1 MSADLRRNSQ
11 RYRHAVH
18 VTRRKPCHDL
28 LADMDHLGMVF
39 GSARGSTRA
48 ISREINM
55 NTQTVLAAVL
65 LATTAMTSASAE
77 TLRWARAGD
86 SLTLDPH
93 AQNEGPTHT
102 LAHQI
107 YEPLIIRDH
116 SGAFQAALATDWAP
130 KEGDPN
136 VWVFNLRQGVTYH
149 DGADFTAEDVVFS
162 INRAK
167 SENSAM
173 KELLTSITEVRAV
186 DDHTVEFV
194 TDGPNPILPANLTNL
209 FMMDK
214 GWTEAN
220 NATAVQDIAGGET
233 TFAST
238 NTNGTGAFTLVSR
251 EPDVKTVLTANE
263 NYWGKDDF
271 PLDVTEIVY
280 TPIQNAATRVAALLS
295 GEVDFIQDVP
305 VQDLGRVGDTDGL
318 LVKTAPQNRVIFFGM
333 NMGDKDIANDN
344 VEGKNPLADVRVRK
358 AMSMAINRDAIKKVV
373 MRDQSQPAGMIAP
386 PFVNG
391 WNEEMDS
398 SSKTDIE
405 GAKALME
412 EAGYGEGFSIQLDCP
427 NDRYVNDEA
436 ICQAAVGML
445 AQIGVTVNL
454 DAKPKAQHFPLI
466 QNDQTDFYML
476 GWGVPTY
483 DSEYIFNFL
492 VHTRGDERGSWN
504 GTGFSNTDLDAK
516 IVSLASETDLEARNA
531 TINEIWTVV
540 QDEQLYIPIHHQVLN
555 WGMTDKVVTEVSPE
569 DDPKF
574 KFFEMK

>member
-1 MSADLRRNSQ
+1 MKTTA
-11 RYRHAVH
+11 
-18 VTRRKPCHDL
+18 T
-28 LADMDHLGMVF
+28 
-39 GSARGSTRA
+39 
-48 ISREINM
+48 
-55 NTQTVLAAVL
+55 LAAVL
-65 LATTAMTSASAE
+65 LATSTLSASAE

-107 YEPLIIRDH
+107 YEPLIIRDMT
-116 SGAFQAALATDWAP
+116 GAFQAALATDWAP

-136 VWVFNLRQGVTYH
+136 VWVFNLRQGVTFH

-167 SENSAM
+167 SEDSDM
-173 KELLTSITEVRAV
+173 KELLTSIVEVRAA
-186 DDHTVEFV
+186 DDYTVEIV
-194 TDGPNPILPANLTNL
+194 TDGPNPILPSNLTNL

-214 GWTEAN
+214 GWAEAN
-220 NATAVQDIAGGET
+220 NAVDVQDVEGGEK
-233 TFAST
+233 TFATT
-238 NTNGTGAFTLVSR
+238 NTNGTGAYVLVSR

-263 NYWGKDDF
+263 NYWGKGEF

-305 VQDLGRVGDTDGL
+305 VQDLGRVAETEGL
-318 LVKTAPQNRVIFFGM
+318 VVKTAPQNRVIFFGM
-333 NMGDKDIANDN
+333 NMGAADIENDN
-344 VEGKNPLADVRVRK
+344 VEGANPLADARVRK
-358 AMSMAINRDAIKKVV
+358 AMSMAINRDAIQQVV
-373 MRDQSQPAGMIAP
+373 MRGQSQPAGMIAP

-391 WNEEMDS
+391 WTEEMDS
-398 SSKTDIE
+398 SSMTDVE
-405 GAKALME
+405 AAKAMME
-412 EAGYGEGFSIQLDCP
+412 DAGYGDGFSIQLDCP
-427 NDRYVNDEA
+427 NDRYINDEA

-466 QNDQTDFYML
+466 TNDETDFYML

-492 VHTRGDERGSWN
+492 VHTRGEDRGSWN
-504 GTGFSNTDLDAK
+504 GTGFSNADVDAK
-516 IVSLASETDLEARNA
+516 IVSLASETDLDARNA
-531 TINEIWTVV
+531 TIGEIWQVV

-555 WGMTDKVVTEVSPE
+555 WGMSDKVGIEVSPE
-569 DDPKF
+569 DDPKM
-574 KFFEMK
+574 KFFTMN